1 MKLLRIYLKQR
12 LQPLLW
18 LALTLY
24 LVLMSVPKSA
34 LGLGTSLVFLG
45 LFWQLLLLR
54 LYDDLMQVKHDLG
67 KTNRNYTHKESRF
80 FLFLYLILLLT
91 ATIFATSFYSF
102 SLAYALMSFWVV
114 NHALYLLYVHNPI
127 FAQLLPLF
135 KYPILSCFVLRYFSG
150 EHAISISMLAII
162 ALVVWVSII
171 VFEIID
177 DPFFFIPK
185 HYILPLQGI
194 AFIGIAMIYPNSLQS
209 WAVFGFMLVS
219 MVLTHF
225 KVSGHA
231 YLFFVCLVLAKMF
244 MV

>member
-1 MKLLRIYLKQR
+1 MRLLKIYLKQR

-24 LVLMSVPKSA
+24 LVLMSVPKAA
-34 LGLGTSLVFLG
+34 LGLDTSLVFFG

-54 LYDDLMQVKHDLG
+54 LYDDLMQVRHDVG

-80 FLFLYLILLLT
+80 FLFLYLILLLS
-91 ATIFATSFYSF
+91 ATILATTFYSF
-102 SLAYALMSFWVV
+102 SLAYALMSFWVI
-114 NHALYLLYVHNPI
+114 NHVLYLLYVHNPI

-150 EHAISISMLAII
+150 EHDISITVLAIM

-185 HYILPLQGI
+185 YYLLPLQGL
-194 AFIGIAMIYPNSLQS
+194 AFLGLAMIQPNTLQS
-209 WAVFGFMLVS
+209 WAVFAFMLLS
-219 MVLTHF
+219 MILTHF
-225 KVSGHA
+225 KVSGYA
-231 YLFFVCLVLAKMF
+231 YLFFLCLVFAKMF
-244 MV
+244 MF